1 MGLTVKQRANA
12 EATKVKSDFIQNTK
26 VANGSSRNDHHPRTV
41 SADEA
46 DMESSFDPIR
56 DDFMTIRV
64 PRKRPISDNFK
75 TDQNTPE
82 VLKTYAA
89 PLENADSEVE
99 AAIKSSHA
107 LYLKIRMQ
115 KQMKKRM
122 HDWLH
127 DFSVFAAD
135 Q

>member
-1 MGLTVKQRANA
+1 MKN
-12 EATKVKSDFIQNTK
+12 DFIQNTEA
-26 VANGSSRNDHHPRTV
+26 VNGNNINDHHPRTV

-75 TDQNTPE
+75 TGQNTPE

-89 PLENADSEVE
+89 PLENTDSEVE

-127 DFSVFAAD
+127 DFSGFAAD